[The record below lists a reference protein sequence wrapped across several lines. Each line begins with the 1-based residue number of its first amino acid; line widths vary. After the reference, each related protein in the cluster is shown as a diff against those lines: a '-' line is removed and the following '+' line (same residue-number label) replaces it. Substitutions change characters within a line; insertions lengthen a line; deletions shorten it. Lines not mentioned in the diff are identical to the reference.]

1 MPQSSVYF
9 KDQLNLSCNELLKT
23 TNAKTIF
30 LFYSLQLIFKKSM
43 ATGKKRRKNISN
55 MQNILLKQMFC
66 C

>member
-1 MPQSSVYF
+1 MEVKYNISYICPEVVYF

-43 ATGKKRRKNISN
+43 ATGKKKKEKY
-55 MQNILLKQMFC
+55 L
-66 C
+66 